1 MFAAGCKLIHFRQ
14 LRCRG
19 WWFRALRGAFVA
31 FLNFVNKGRAVDAI
45 VQLRVFFERE
55 SGDAKSSQFQPG
67 LSGTSL
73 EDLVW
78 TAKKRKFRA
87 HPFGV
92 RPMVLDKTQE
102 EPARADHGLWLAA
115 D

>member
-1 MFAAGCKLIHFRQ
+1 MDLTGSQLVFAAGCKLIHFRQ

-45 VQLRVFFERE
+45 VQLMVFFERE
-55 SGDAKSSQFQPG
+55 SGDAKS
-67 LSGTSL
+67 L
-73 EDLVW
+73 E
-78 TAKKRKFRA
+78 
-87 HPFGV
+87 
-92 RPMVLDKTQE
+92 KTQE
-102 EPARADHGLWLAA
+102 EPARADHGLGLAA